1 MNEYRFSPPPRD
13 DRPVEQ
19 QPDFNASAATPSNF
33 DQDGYAKLA
42 TAVAQDWATP
52 SERRVGKLPELA
64 AGMPRP
70 LKDAKAT
77 NPKDAIGSDKLPLHL
92 VPDSLVAYAA
102 LAFLE
107 GALKYGQFNW
117 RAAGVRASI
126 YLSAMERHMRKFKS
140 GEWADEKT
148 GVPHLA
154 SIIACCGI
162 ILDAKLV
169 DKLNDDRPPAMYAFS
184 GLLDR
189 MSIDVVEMKQL
200 FNGFT
205 PHQYTIAD
213 SEACK

>member
-19 QPDFNASAATPSNF
+19 QPDFNASAATPAIMSLSYPWSGF
-33 DQDGYAKLA
+33 GETGGGLQ
-42 TAVAQDWATP
+42 Q
-52 SERRVGKLPELA
+52 
-64 AGMPRP
+64 P

-213 SEACK
+213 WEACK